1 MTLYMKVSRD
11 KYELPEA
18 VAGTR
23 EELAKL
29 LGIKTNTVDHYFYLQ
44 KKYGMNCGYV
54 KVVIDDEEEGK
65 EQT

>member
-1 MTLYMKVSRD
+1 MKVLYMKVSRD

-18 VAGTR
+18 VAGTI

-29 LGIKTNTVDHYFYLQ
+29 LGVKRNTVDHYFYLQ

-54 KVVIDDEEEGK
+54 RVEISEEE
-65 EQT
+65 ET